1 MLNGFTE
8 TSPHA
13 YASPSNEL
21 HYNESRARYIIEI
34 NNSCRNVRQFCSDVY
49 CMGDKFLN
57 HWRQSN
63 GNPRAL
69 TLHSYISLTDVVKIN
84 EKNKSITIGPFYV
97 RT

>member
-34 NNSCRNVRQFCSDVY
+34 NNSCRNVRQFCSIISTLSVTEIAVQRVY
-49 CMGDKFLN
+49 ARFSAGFAPVN
-57 HWRQSN
+57 
-63 GNPRAL
+63 
-69 TLHSYISLTDVVKIN
+69 
-84 EKNKSITIGPFYV
+84 
-97 RT
+97 

>member
-34 NNSCRNVRQFCSDVY
+34 NNSCRNVRHHPY
-49 CMGDKFLN
+49 IPMGN
-57 HWRQSN
+57 H
-63 GNPRAL
+63 P
-69 TLHSYISLTDVVKIN
+69 YISMGNIDYL
-84 EKNKSITIGPFYV
+84 SIEVLMRHAI
-97 RT
+97 